1 MLRNLRNLVSIQF
14 KEFLREPEILFWSLV
29 FPIVLSWLLGI
40 AIGSGGKQMHNA
52 AVVVPAG
59 APADSVLTWI
69 ESMTGGSAA
78 RIDPAGRPG
87 AAEKAG
93 DGSEARELQRV
104 RLHPLSRDEALL
116 ALKQGKVSLLM
127 ERAPDGALKYSFD
140 PRSGEAGMTW
150 MILDRAMAGLG
161 IESENSAID
170 VLKMTGTRYIDFLVP
185 GLLAMN
191 IMNSAMWGVGWS
203 MIEIRMKKLLRRMA
217 ATPMNKL
224 LFLGSHFVTRVI
236 INIIEFAA
244 LYIFVYFY
252 FGVRIQG
259 SIPALL
265 AVFIAG
271 NLAFTGI
278 AVMISSRT
286 ANSRVGNGLINA
298 VNMPMM
304 LVSGIFFSYHNFPGW
319 AVPIVRKL
327 PLTML
332 ADSMRSIFNEGAGFA
347 QVGLPV
353 AVLTLM
359 GLVLFY
365 AGSKL
370 FKWY

>member
-1 MLRNLRNLVSIQF
+1 MRLI
-14 KEFLREPEILFWSLV
+14 P
-29 FPIVLSWLLGI
+29 
-40 AIGSGGKQMHNA
+40 
-52 AVVVPAG
+52 
-59 APADSVLTWI
+59 
-69 ESMTGGSAA
+69 
-78 RIDPAGRPG
+78 
-87 AAEKAG
+87 
-93 DGSEARELQRV
+93 LQ
-104 RLHPLSRDEALL
+104 PDEALV
-116 ALKQGKVSLLM
+116 ALKKGKVSLLM
-127 ERAPDGALKYSFD
+127 ERTPDGTLKYRFD
-140 PRSGEAGMTW
+140 PRSGEAELTW
-150 MILDRAMAGLG
+150 MILDRAMAGL
-161 IESENSAID
+161 EAQAENSAID
-170 VLKMTGTRYIDFLVP
+170 VLETPGTRYIDFLVP

-224 LFLGSHFVTRVI
+224 LFLGSHFITRVLV
-236 INIIEFAA
+236 NIIEFAA
-244 LYIFVYFY
+244 LYVFVYFY

-259 SIPALL
+259 SIPALI

-304 LVSGIFFSYHNFPGW
+304 LVSGIFFSYHNFPEW

-347 QVGLPV
+347 QVWLPV
-353 AVLTLM
+353 AVLAALGT
-359 GLVLFY
+359 VLFY
-365 AGSKL
+365 AGSRV

>member
-14 KEFLREPEILFWSLV
+14 KEFMREPEILFWSLV

-52 AVVVPAG
+52 AVVGPAG
-59 APADSVLTWI
+59 APADSDIVWM
-69 ESMTGGSAA
+69 ESVTGGVAA

-93 DGSEARELQRV
+93 DVSEAEKLQRV
-104 RLHPLSRDEALL
+104 RLHPLSKEEALL
-116 ALKQGKVSLLM
+116 ALKKGKVSLLA
-127 ERAPDGALKYSFD
+127 ERTPDGTLKYSFD
-140 PRSGEAGMTW
+140 PRSGEAEMTW
-150 MILDRAMAGLG
+150 MILDRAMAGLE

-170 VLKMTGTRYIDFLVP
+170 VLETPGTRYIDFLVP

-224 LFLGSHFVTRVI
+224 LFLGSHFITRVLV
-236 INIIEFAA
+236 NIIEFAA
-244 LYIFVYFY
+244 LYVFVYFY

-259 SIPALL
+259 SIPALM

-304 LVSGIFFSYHNFPGW
+304 LVSGIFFSYHNFPEW

-347 QVGLPV
+347 QVWLPV
-353 AVLTLM
+353 AVLTAM
-359 GLVLFY
+359 GMVLFY
-365 AGSKL
+365 AGSRV